1 MRESSIY
8 NNREIS
14 WLSFNARVLQE
25 AEDPTVPLFERI
37 RFLGIFSNN
46 LDEFF
51 RVRVATVRR
60 MLELGKD
67 DEALLGNYTASE
79 LYEEIQETVVK
90 HQQKAQ
96 EIYRNIW
103 VELANENIFMLDEK
117 QLTHEQG
124 VYVRKYFNTKV
135 LPNIVPIMLGKSMK
149 FPYLRDKSVYLAV
162 KLSKL
167 KSPEKFAYALIRIP
181 SRSVSRFLV
190 LPEQG
195 NKKYVILVDDV
206 IRFCLN
212 DVFPIF
218 NYDHFEA
225 YTIKVT
231 RDAELDIDDDISKSF
246 MEKMELSLK
255 KRKIGIPV
263 RLIYDREMPDDLLGF
278 IMKKMKLDGAEK
290 TVAVGRYH
298 NHKDFMNFPEIGKQ
312 HHYY

>member
-1 MRESSIY
+1 MKWI
-8 NNREIS
+8 NRANTITGK
-14 WLSFNARVLQE
+14 LAGCHLMHGYFRRLKI
-25 AEDPTVPLFERI
+25 PRFPLFERI

-60 MLELGKD
+60 MLEFGKD
-67 DEALLGNYTASE
+67 EETLLGNYTADE
-79 LYEEIQETVVK
+79 LYDKIQETVVQQ
-90 HQQKAQ
+90 QQKAQ

-103 VELANENIFMLDEK
+103 AELANEKIFMLDEK

-124 VYVRKYFNTKV
+124 IYVRKYFNTKV

-162 KLSKL
+162 KLSKIS
-167 KSPEKFAYALIRIP
+167 SPEKFAYALVRIP

-195 NKKYVILVDDV
+195 KNKYIIMVDDV

-218 NYDHFEA
+218 NFDHFEA

-246 MEKMELSLK
+246 MEKN
-255 KRKIGIPV
+255 GTQ
-263 RLIYDREMPDDLLGF
+263 F
-278 IMKKMKLDGAEK
+278 EK
-290 TVAVGRYH
+290 TENWNSRPT
-298 NHKDFMNFPEIGKQ
+298 DLRS
-312 HHYY
+312 